1 MSRFENGEKDIQLS
15 SALGILGVLGMLDSR
30 ALTFPDPA
38 ARYDG
43 IRDVVAFWGQEGT
56 KRVRCAISREALDDH
71 YKPERKDK
79 LKVFEA
85 NRSAIEQEARRKYLA
100 GILEPDGSI
109 LIKTTDIW

>member
-30 ALTFPDPA
+30 TLVFPDSD

-43 IRDVVAFWGQEGT
+43 VRDVVLFWGQDGS

-85 NRSAIEQEARRKYLA
+85 NRNAIEQEARRKYLA
-100 GILEPDGSI
+100 GTLEPDGSI
-109 LIKTTDIW
+109 LIKTADIW